1 MTSQTISDFDN
12 MVGHIV
18 SINDERDVVP
28 LLLGLR
34 EMWPKIRD
42 EIELMT
48 EALEIIAGRR
58 QCIDNLMGNVDVACA
73 ALDRKP

>member
-1 MTSQTISDFDN
+1 
-12 MVGHIV
+12 
-18 SINDERDVVP
+18 
-28 LLLGLR
+28 
-34 EMWPKIRD
+34 MWPKIRD